1 MRIAIL
7 QFSPTLGAPHA
18 NLARASA
25 LLAAAASTLTNID
38 LLVLP
43 ELAFSGY
50 NFPSLDAITPF
61 LEPRAHG
68 PSADWARRVAAWLGA
83 VVVVGYPEKGAGE
96 AEAAPEPAGAGRN
109 YNALIALGPRGQTVA
124 HYRKTQLYPTDATWA
139 TGSAAGWRTA
149 ELPLARADDAAA
161 APATRTT
168 LAICMDLNPAGA
180 GGGVDLATHVR
191 DSGAAL
197 LLLSMAWLSPLPA
210 GALPAAVPD
219 TATLGYWVS
228 RLEPL
233 RAGAEEVVVVVANR
247 CGEEAGGARYAGSSC
262 VLGVGGEV
270 RCWGCMG
277 SGEEGV
283 LVVDTGGEA
292 GWRIG
297 VAGE

>member
-7 QFSPTLGAPHA
+7 QFSPTLGAPRA
-18 NLARASA
+18 NLSRASA
-25 LLAAAASTLTNID
+25 LLSAAASTLTNID

-50 NFPSLDAITPF
+50 NFPSLEAITPF

-68 PSADWARRVAAWLGA
+68 PSAEWARGVAAWLGA

-96 AEAAPEPAGAGRN
+96 AEAAPDPAGAGRN
-109 YNALIALGPRGQTVA
+109 YNALIALGPAAR
-124 HYRKTQLYPTDATWA
+124 P
-139 TGSAAGWRTA
+139 AAGWRTA
-149 ELPLARADDAAA
+149 ELPLARAESAAEPGPAA
-161 APATRTT
+161 APTTRTT

-247 CGEEAGGARYAGSSC
+247 CGEEAGGARYS
-262 VLGVGGEV
+262 EV
-270 RCWGCMG
+270 MTFPAPTLPADSIC
-277 SGEEGV
+277 
-283 LVVDTGGEA
+283 
-292 GWRIG
+292 
-297 VAGE
+297 